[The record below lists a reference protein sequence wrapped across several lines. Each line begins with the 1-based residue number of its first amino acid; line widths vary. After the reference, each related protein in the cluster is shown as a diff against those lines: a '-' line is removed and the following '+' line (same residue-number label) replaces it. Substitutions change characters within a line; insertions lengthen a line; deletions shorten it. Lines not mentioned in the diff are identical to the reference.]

1 MTTEGKYTPGRAL
14 AALARDLLLALTLT
28 GVLPGLAVWGACA
41 LGWPVA

>member
-1 MTTEGKYTPGRAL
+1 MSARARGL
-14 AALARDLLLALTLT
+14 LSSLGLLARDALLALTLT